1 MGHDVEVHTA
11 RYVPLDIELR
21 VCVLPHY
28 VRGHVEVAL
37 LDVFSNRVLPDGTL
51 GFFHPDNLTFGEGIY
66 LSKLVAAAQAVP
78 GVESVC
84 VTKFERLGEGDQ
96 GERDAGLL
104 PLGPLEVAQLDN
116 DPNFPEHGK
125 LSLTLGGGR

>member
-1 MGHDVEVHTA
+1 
-11 RYVPLDIELR
+11 L
-21 VCVLPHY
+21 
-28 VRGHVEVAL
+28 
-37 LDVFSNRVLPDGTL
+37 SNHRRADGTL

-66 LSKLVAAAQAVP
+66 LSKLVAAVQAVS
-78 GVESVC
+78 GVESVY
-84 VTKFERLGEGDQ
+84 VTRFERLGEGDQ

-104 PLGPLEVAQLDN
+104 PLGPLEIAQLDN